1 MSETRAF
8 LAIPL
13 PDRIIA
19 NIVELQERLK
29 KNFSSVRWNRPDNL
43 HLTLRFFGD
52 CSEEDLDKITKTMV
66 SVGALWSPF
75 EVTVAGL
82 GAFPSLRRPRVF
94 WVGLQDEAELISLHG
109 DLATSLERDGFPQER
124 RPFTPHLTLGRARGR
139 ISADLSSLAPY
150 QKQQY
155 GNLPVDRLV
164 LFASELSPQGAVHR
178 PLKTVHLGK
187 TTAASGTS

>member
-1 MSETRAF
+1 MPETRAF

-19 NIVELQERLK
+19 NIVELQEQLK
-29 KNFSSVRWNRPDNL
+29 KKFPLVRWNRPGNL

-52 CSEEDLDKITKTMV
+52 CREEDLDKITKTMV

-75 EVTVAGL
+75 EATVEGL

-109 DLATSLERDGFPQER
+109 DLAKSLERDGFPQEG

-155 GNLPVDRLV
+155 GNLPVDRMV

-178 PLKTVHLGK
+178 PLKTVHLGRAP
-187 TTAASGTS
+187 AA